1 MPQPQAM
8 AASAPCPAQDADW
21 IEQKIIRGYVR
32 LAMEPHDLDGCR
44 AVTLVR
50 LGGLEVRLM
59 EVPSE
64 GMAGLPTFWL
74 ELRSR
79 TTGATIDS
87 LGCYEFD
94 EDELSSAVMFIQDAT
109 HRLPIL
115 H

>member
-8 AASAPCPAQDADW
+8 AASAPCPALDADW
-21 IEQKIIRGYVR
+21 IEQKIIRAYVR
-32 LAMEPHDLDGCR
+32 LAMEPHDMDGCR
-44 AVTLVR
+44 VVTLVR
-50 LGGLEVRLM
+50 HSSLEVRLM

-64 GMAGLPTFWL
+64 GMAGMPTLWL
-74 ELRSR
+74 ELRSQM
-79 TTGATIDS
+79 TGATIDS

-94 EDELSSAVMFIQDAT
+94 EDELSAAVMFVQDAT

>member
-8 AASAPCPAQDADW
+8 VASAPCPALDADW
-21 IEQKIIRGYVR
+21 IEQKIIRAYVR
-32 LAMEPHDLDGCR
+32 LAMEPHDMDGCR
-44 AVTLVR
+44 AVTIVR
-50 LGGLEVRLM
+50 YGSLEVRLM

-64 GMAGLPTFWL
+64 GMAGLPTFWF
-74 ELRSR
+74 ELRSQ

-94 EDELSSAVMFIQDAT
+94 EDELSAAVMFVQDAT